1 MPPLLRRVGLNLA
14 ARHADTPSGA
24 VIAAE
29 SRVSHIHVKNAVLRA
44 RDDMGTVAAII
55 KVMPESPEINLENL
69 KVQIRE
75 KVPSVHDI
83 REEPI
88 GFGLKALKV
97 VAIVNDQGGQ
107 TDSLEAAIQSI
118 PGVERAEVV
127 EVTLT

>member
-1 MPPLLRRVGLNLA
+1 MRVGQSSA
-14 ARHADTPSGA
+14 ARHVDIPSGA
-24 VIAAE
+24 AIAAE
-29 SRVSHIHVKNAVLRA
+29 SRVSPTCVKNAVSRV
-44 RDDMGTVAAII
+44 REVMGTVAAIL
-55 KVMPESPEINLENL
+55 KVMPESPEVNLEGL
-69 KVQIRE
+69 KEAIRA
-75 KVPSVHDI
+75 KVPSTHDI